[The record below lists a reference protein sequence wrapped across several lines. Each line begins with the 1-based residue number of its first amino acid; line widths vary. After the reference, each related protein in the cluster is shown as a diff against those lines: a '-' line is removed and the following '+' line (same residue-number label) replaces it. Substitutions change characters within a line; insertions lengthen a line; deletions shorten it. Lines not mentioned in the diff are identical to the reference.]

1 MNKRQLGNTGLEVTT
16 IGFGGMTI
24 GGAFGPVDD
33 GESLRALHAAIDAGM
48 NFIDTS
54 NAYGEGRSE
63 RLIGQFL

>member
-1 MNKRQLGNTGLEVTT
+1 MDTRQLGNTGLEVTV
-16 IGFGGMTI
+16 IGLGGMTI

-33 GESLRALHAAIDAGM
+33 GGSVRALHAAIDAGM
-48 NFIDTS
+48 SFIDTS